1 MVIAHHPW
9 AWWTFFAGAISDAF
23 DGYLARVLKVQSQ
36 IGQYLDPLADKL
48 YVTGVTVA
56 WAVEGRF
63 PAWLLAMVL
72 GRDAMILAGS
82 ALIYRKTKR
91 RDFQPSIW
99 GKLSTIL
106 QLCALGACF
115 LLSDAALNR
124 WLWAC
129 AVATL
134 VSGLDY
140 ARIGWAMWKRS

>member
-9 AWWTFFAGAISDAF
+9 AWWTFFAGAVSDAF

-36 IGQYLDPLADKL
+36 IGQSLDPLADKL

-63 PAWLLAMVL
+63 PAWLLAIVL

-82 ALIYRKTKR
+82 ALIYRKTGR
-91 RDFQPSIW
+91 RDFQPSVW

-129 AVATL
+129 ALATL
-134 VSGLDY
+134 VSGADY